1 MTNPFQVS
9 PGGVV
14 QGIGP
19 GPIMGQGIAD
29 VLAQMQIGKEN
40 QFRQQELQNQMMQQ
54 QALAEYYRAQAEA
67 EQQRIAAEAQENLY
81 KREGLAQRGRAVQN
95 YMQGQPGVVQPG
107 QSTTPQDSGN
117 IFRDLTAGGSAAIG
131 GQQGYDQLFNGVS
144 PENVPDALGDLK
156 DAKAV
161 MAPPAAPEL
170 PTSAKEMQFLQHL
183 QQADP
188 SGASA
193 KFFYDNWVKKQ
204 PGVVVNNLTGQQETE
219 HGKKTSEN
227 IANRSAEL
235 YKDANNA
242 AASMPSM
249 MEAYKLVPRTPAGF
263 GANQAVFMHRVLGRL
278 GIQVSKEA
286 AADSQTMIKLLRD
299 QTLKLLET
307 RALGSGTAVSEK
319 DREFMERQ
327 SAADLSLEPDAIRRI
342 IRINMGAALERMI
355 STRLE
360 LQQEQRDFPATKG
373 IQGRIDMINRKLEP
387 VLSEYWKM
395 RAEEDKREAQLKMD
409 ILPQARS
416 MFK

>member
-1 MTNPFQVS
+1 MTNPFAVN

-54 QALAEYYRAQAEA
+54 QALAQYYQAQAQA
-67 EQQRIAAEAQENLY
+67 EQQRIAADAQEALY
-81 KREGLAQRGRAVQN
+81 VREGQRQRGQAVQN
-95 YMQGQPGVVQPG
+95 YMTGQPGVVQPG
-107 QSTTPQDSGN
+107 QTTMPQQDSGN

-131 GQQGYDQLFNGVS
+131 GQQGYDRLFNGVA
-144 PENVPDALGDLK
+144 PEHVPDALGDLQNAQK
-156 DAKAV
+156 L
-161 MAPPAAPEL
+161 MAQPAGPEL

-183 QQADP
+183 AQKDP
-188 SGASA
+188 GAA
-193 KFFYDNWVKKQ
+193 KFFYENWVKKQ
-204 PGVVVNNLTGQQETE
+204 PGVVVNNLTGQQETA
-219 HGKKTSEN
+219 HGTQTGKN
-227 IANRSAEL
+227 IADRSAEL

-242 AASMPSM
+242 AASIPSM
-249 MEAYKLVPRTPAGF
+249 TEAYKLVPRTPAGF

-278 GIQVSKEA
+278 GVQVSKEA
-286 AADSQTMIKLLRD
+286 ASDSQVMIKLLRD

-327 SAADLSLEPDAIRRI
+327 SAADLTLEPDAIRRI
-342 IRINMGAALERMI
+342 VRINMGAALERMM
-355 STRLE
+355 STKLE
-360 LQQEQRDFPATKG
+360 LEQEQRDFPATKG
-373 IQGRIDMINRKLEP
+373 IQGRIDTITRKLHQP
-387 VLSEYWKM
+387 WSEYWKM
-395 RAEEDKREAQLKMD
+395 IAEEQRRESELKASV
-409 ILPQARS
+409 LPQARS